1 MAGKAIE
8 FTDGNFQTEALASD
22 KPVLVDFWAVWCAP
36 CRAIAPLVE
45 EIADEYD
52 GRVVVGKLDVDSNRQ
67 TALNDGIQSIP
78 TLLLI
83 KGGEVVDKLV
93 GHTDK
98 GNITSKLD
106 ALL

>member
-8 FTDGNFQTEALASD
+8 FTDGNFQDMALSSD

-36 CRAIAPLVE
+36 CRAIAPMVE
-45 EIADEYD
+45 QIAEDYD
-52 GRVVVGKLDVDSNRQ
+52 GRVVVGKLDVDSNRA
-67 TALNDGIQSIP
+67 TALNYGIQSIP

-83 KGGEVVDKLV
+83 KDGQVADKIV
-93 GHTDK
+93 GNTDK
-98 GNITSKLD
+98 SNIASRLD